1 MTENLAERVI
11 TVIAKVKKTSPE
23 AISLDSSFDE
33 LGIDSLDA
41 LSLIFHLEV
50 EFNIGIPNEEAFLI
64 SNVRQ
69 AVERIQQML
78 PDNAVKTGV
87 TV

>member
-1 MTENLAERVI
+1 MTDNLAERVI
-11 TVIAKVKKTSPE
+11 AAIAKVKKLSPE

-41 LSLIFHLEV
+41 LSLIFHLEI
-50 EFNIGIPNEEAFLI
+50 EFNISIPNEEAFLI

-78 PDNAVKTGV
+78 SEGV
-87 TV
+87 AKPGVIA